1 MREDGL
7 FLFLV
12 EVDESR
18 AMVDSW
24 KDDIHQILY
33 FKSEAR
39 RIDTRVAPHHIALED
54 ILVDKELDIIVMVVH
69 QSQYGDRPRA
79 EVEVLKHQLLACERK
94 SSGID
99 LLRQQS
105 GKEFLIARHHK
116 EVEFS
121 LLFISEEEVLA
132 DYGVARFVGV
142 HVGHK
147 RSQRHTF
154 ESCVYFGTYFHC
166 SCGFVIEAVVFDIQS
181 IQ

>member
-1 MREDGL
+1 
-7 FLFLV
+7 
-12 EVDESR
+12 
-18 AMVDSW
+18 MVDSREY
-24 KDDIHQILY
+24 DIYQILY
-33 FKSEAR
+33 FEAEAR
-39 RIDTRVAPHHIALED
+39 SINARVAAHHIALED

-121 LLFISEEEVLA
+121 LLFISKEKILA
-132 DYGVARFVGV
+132 DYRVARFIGIF
-142 HVGHK
+142 GSLK
-147 RSQRHTF
+147 SGKRHTF

>member
-1 MREDGL
+1 
-7 FLFLV
+7 
-12 EVDESR
+12 
-18 AMVDSW
+18 MVDSREY
-24 KDDIHQILY
+24 DIYQILY
-33 FKSEAR
+33 FEAEAR
-39 RIDTRVAPHHIALED
+39 SINARVAAHHIALED

-79 EVEVLKHQLLACERK
+79 EVEVLKHQILASERQ
-94 SSGID
+94 SCRIY

-105 GKEFLIARHHK
+105 SKEFLIARHHK

-142 HVGHK
+142 HVGLK